1 MQEISKNEGLIAQY
15 EWIIQNAPIKTEELK
30 KNEKELM
37 KKGQDLERQ
46 LQCQQDEIDAI
57 QQQVAQLESKREEA
71 LQVFTAEQEQLKQF
85 KKQVREGRC
94 VSGS

>member
-15 EWIIQNAPIKTEELK
+15 EWIIQNAPVKTEELR

-46 LQCQQDEIDAI
+46 LQCKQNEVDAI

-71 LQVFTAEQEQLKQF
+71 LHVFTTEQEHLKQF
-85 KKQVREGRC
+85 KQQVREAR
-94 VSGS
+94 SKFGS